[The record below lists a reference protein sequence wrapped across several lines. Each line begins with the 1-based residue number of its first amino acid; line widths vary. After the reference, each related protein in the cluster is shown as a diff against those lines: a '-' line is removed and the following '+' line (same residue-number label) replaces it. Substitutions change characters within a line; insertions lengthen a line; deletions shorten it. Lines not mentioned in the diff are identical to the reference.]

1 MENTPD
7 KIGKYKLIREVGRG
21 ATATVYLA
29 EHPQYPDP
37 VALKLV
43 RFDDK
48 AKDEAKWNRRLMK
61 LLRAERD
68 VSRRLDHP
76 NIIKIF
82 DTTVEKDYA
91 YHRDGV
97 LSGHDLGAVL
107 QLPESAAASSHDR
120 HDLQVCDGPGLRLPA
135 GHRAP

>member
-1 MENTPD
+1 MDKSPE

-61 LLRAERD
+61 LLRAK
-68 VSRRLDHP
+68 V
-76 NIIKIF
+76 
-82 DTTVEKDYA
+82 
-91 YHRDGV
+91 
-97 LSGHDLGAVL
+97 
-107 QLPESAAASSHDR
+107 AAA
-120 HDLQVCDGPGLRLPA
+120 A
-135 GHRAP
+135 AAEAKEAA